1 MLEFEF
7 KHNKVDS
14 PKGTAPFIGEI
25 YKYKETFD
33 AYGIFSLLS
42 RGRKKTDEA
51 GILSSYSQYN
61 LIFYKGNYFVSI
73 RTSEKFK
80 NSKKNLVEIGKA
92 VADLI
97 PAETSTIPQLIKYI
111 PDKNIDKS
119 NLVYFHHKK
128 ILNQFK
134 YFNKNIFALN
144 EKTTAVVSTC
154 INSEKTLY
162 LLIEYPDKE
171 ICNKVYK
178 TVIDKGRNILD
189 KPEIFIQR
197 EGKIYF
203 YVSKIDK
210 FLISIIDTHNEKE
223 SINLIKLTIHL
234 LQKSVQ

>member
-1 MLEFEF
+1 MSIRSS
-7 KHNKVDS
+7 NK
-14 PKGTAPFIGEI
+14 IE
-25 YKYKETFD
+25 
-33 AYGIFSLLS
+33 
-42 RGRKKTDEA
+42 KK
-51 GILSSYSQYN
+51 
-61 LIFYKGNYFVSI
+61 YFV
-73 RTSEKFK
+73 E
-80 NSKKNLVEIGKA
+80 LGK
-92 VADLI
+92 VIADLI
-97 PAETSTIPQLIKYI
+97 PAETSTIPRLIKYI

-144 EKTTAVVSTC
+144 EKTSAVVSKC
-154 INSEKTLY
+154 IDSEKILY

-171 ICNKVYK
+171 ICNKAYK

-189 KPEIFIQR
+189 EPEIFIQR

-203 YVSKIDK
+203 YVSKTDK

-223 SINLIKLTIHL
+223 SINLIKLTINA